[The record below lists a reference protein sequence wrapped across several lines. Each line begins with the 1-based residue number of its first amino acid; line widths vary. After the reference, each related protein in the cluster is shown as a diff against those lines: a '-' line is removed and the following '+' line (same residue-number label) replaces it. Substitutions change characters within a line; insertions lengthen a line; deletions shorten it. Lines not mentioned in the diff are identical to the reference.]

1 MLLELRA
8 LSVSYDTAEVLHGIS
23 LQVDA
28 GETVTLIGANGA
40 GKTSCLRAVSG
51 LVPLSS
57 GEVWFDG
64 DSHRHRHAAPAGG
77 NGPGPRSGRKTA
89 FPTHDGAGE
98 SGTGRV
104 SSRTIAAAVRSDLD
118 AMFAR
123 FPFCYPGA
131 KQHAGSLSGGEQQIL
146 AFARGLMA
154 RPRLLLVDEPSVGL
168 SPIMVKELSKA
179 LRTIHAD
186 GTAICWWNKMP
197 RWRCGWPAADICWR
211 PDSASRMGRRTNCWR
226 TIMCGRR
233 IWEFDRAARGQ
244 SPRQIRFAR
253 AIPIPS
259 RSETIP
265 LRASGNFTFCRRIGI
280 RARHI

>member
-1 MLLELRA
+1 MTTLLELRA

-23 LQVDA
+23 LQVDI

-57 GEVWFDG
+57 GEVWFRGERIDTL
-64 DSHRHRHAAPAGG
+64 APRRRVEMGLVQVPEG
-77 NGPGPRSGRKTA
+77 KRLFPRMTVRENLEMGA
-89 FPTHDGAGE
+89 FLRNDPA
-98 SGTGRV
+98 SV
-104 SSRTIAAAVRSDLD
+104 QSDL
-118 AMFAR
+118 ASMFDR
-123 FPFCYPGA
+123 FPILHSRQ

-186 GTAICWWNKMP
+186 GTAILLVEQN
-197 RWRCGWPAADICWR
+197 AAMALR
-211 PDSASRMGRRTNCWR
+211 LASRGYLLET
-226 TIMCGRR
+226 
-233 IWEFDRAARGQ
+233 GQ
-244 SPRQIRFAR
+244 CVADGPT
-253 AIPIPS
+253 
-259 RSETIP
+259 SE
-265 LRASGNFTFCRRIGI
+265 LLANDYVRKAYLGV
-280 RARHI
+280 

>member
-1 MLLELRA
+1 MTMLLELRA

-23 LQVDA
+23 LQVDI

-57 GEVWFDG
+57 GEVWFCGERIDTQ
-64 DSHRHRHAAPAGG
+64 APRRRVEMGLVQVPEG
-77 NGPGPRSGRKTA
+77 KRLFSRMTVRENLEMGA
-89 FPTHDGAGE
+89 FLRNDPA
-98 SGTGRV
+98 S
-104 SSRTIAAAVRSDLD
+104 VRSDLD
-118 AMFAR
+118 SMFDR
-123 FPFCYPGA
+123 FPILHSRQ

-186 GTAICWWNKMP
+186 GTAILLVEQN
-197 RWRCGWPAADICWR
+197 AAMALR
-211 PDSASRMGRRTNCWR
+211 LASRGYLLET
-226 TIMCGRR
+226 
-233 IWEFDRAARGQ
+233 GQ
-244 SPRQIRFAR
+244 CVADGPTGELLANDYVRKAY
-253 AIPIPS
+253 
-259 RSETIP
+259 
-265 LRASGNFTFCRRIGI
+265 LGV
-280 RARHI
+280 

>member
-23 LQVDA
+23 LQVDT

-57 GEVWFDG
+57 GEVWFCGERIDTVTPRRRVQMGLVQVPEGKRLFPRMTVRENLEMGAFLRG
-64 DSHRHRHAAPAGG
+64 DATS
-77 NGPGPRSGRKTA
+77 
-89 FPTHDGAGE
+89 
-98 SGTGRV
+98 V
-104 SSRTIAAAVRSDLD
+104 QSDLD
-118 AMFAR
+118 VMFER
-123 FPFCYPGA
+123 FPILHSRQ

-179 LRTIHAD
+179 LRAIHAD
-186 GTAICWWNKMP
+186 GTAILLVEQN
-197 RWRCGWPAADICWR
+197 AAMALR
-211 PDSASRMGRRTNCWR
+211 LASRGYLLET
-226 TIMCGRR
+226 
-233 IWEFDRAARGQ
+233 GQ
-244 SPRQIRFAR
+244 CVANGPT
-253 AIPIPS
+253 
-259 RSETIP
+259 SE
-265 LRASGNFTFCRRIGI
+265 LLANDYVRKAYLGV
-280 RARHI
+280 